1 MKNKILTNNFKAAMI
16 AALMLL
22 MPGAAAAGGESKAVN
37 NNISSSVMSLLSGQN
52 GKVDSKGDM
61 PDFAFPETVEKNARP
76 LFEKALAEKN
86 GVEAL
91 KYSIQL
97 IVAGNLVSQ
106 SGFLK
111 NVEMLDSAA
120 EVMPQPLSLIHI

>member
-1 MKNKILTNNFKAAMI
+1 MIFMKNKILTNNFKAAMI

-22 MPGAAAAGGESKAVN
+22 MPG
-37 NNISSSVMSLLSGQN
+37 LLPQAEN
-52 GKVDSKGDM
+52 QKQLIIIFHLQLCRYYQGKM
-61 PDFAFPETVEKNARP
+61 ARWTARAICLILLFPKRWRRMRVHCLKKRWP
-76 LFEKALAEKN
+76 RKN

-106 SGFLK
+106 SGF
-111 NVEMLDSAA
+111 
-120 EVMPQPLSLIHI
+120 

>member
-1 MKNKILTNNFKAAMI
+1 MIFMKNKILTNNFKAAMI

-91 KYSIQL
+91 KYSVDCGRKSC
-97 IVAGNLVSQ
+97 VAVWLFEECGNARLCR
-106 SGFLK
+106 
-111 NVEMLDSAA
+111 
-120 EVMPQPLSLIHI
+120 